1 MAANDFFMRWSK
13 LNVNGASEGAT
24 TIQTEDVSP
33 SAPVISPTTVAPAP
47 VIPVMEDVAQ
57 LQDDSDFSVFMNHE
71 VDEAVRRSAM
81 KKLFSQPH
89 FNVMDGLDI
98 YIGDYS
104 QADPLPPGM
113 LAQLRHAESLL
124 DPLRHLER
132 PVLSLREA
140 GAGEVLPE
148 GQNESLPLPSNEIG
162 SEIVSDTDSLI
173 MTPCRV
179 EELGA
184 DAADAADNAGNTG
197 ITGNDGTLP
206 RIDSAS
212 VVESNAVVPQIQ
224 ETMQNF
230 KEQA

>member
-1 MAANDFFMRWSK
+1 MAASDFFMRWSK

-24 TIQTEDVSP
+24 TIQTDDVSP
-33 SAPVISPTTVAPAP
+33 SVPVTSPTSPTTPAP

-162 SEIVSDTDSLI
+162 SEIISDTDSVT

-184 DAADAADNAGNTG
+184 DAADNAGNTG
-197 ITGNDGTLP
+197 ITGNEGTLP
-206 RIDSAS
+206 RINSTS
-212 VVESNAVVPQIQ
+212 VVESNAVVPPI
-224 ETMQNF
+224 
-230 KEQA
+230 